1 MTECWITLT
10 GDRKCQCF
18 LVRQWSMKCL
28 GQRARRE
35 ITADSF
41 PQIICAPSTEYT
53 DWGTKL
59 KYQFVLHW
67 IISSSFAPLP
77 LRMNP
82 LLNRASILCS
92 DAVVNW
98 DSVSSLSQATAVPRC
113 ISWFINPCLTLFK
126 ETNLDWWDF
135 FFFLWISVS
144 DKLLRSNVKV
154 PASSSG

>member
-1 MTECWITLT
+1 
-10 GDRKCQCF
+10 
-18 LVRQWSMKCL
+18 MKCL
-28 GQRARRE
+28 GQRAMRE

-67 IISSSFAPLP
+67 IICSSFAPLP
-77 LRMNP
+77 LRVNP

-135 FFFLWISVS
+135 FF
-144 DKLLRSNVKV
+144 NE
-154 PASSSG
+154 